1 MAQLGTNSEEAKKD
15 TRKTAGLIS
24 HYFDRKI
31 PPHSGLILHGVCYDQ
46 KPEKKACLLGL
57 L

>member
-1 MAQLGTNSEEAKKD
+1 VAQLGTNSEEAKKD